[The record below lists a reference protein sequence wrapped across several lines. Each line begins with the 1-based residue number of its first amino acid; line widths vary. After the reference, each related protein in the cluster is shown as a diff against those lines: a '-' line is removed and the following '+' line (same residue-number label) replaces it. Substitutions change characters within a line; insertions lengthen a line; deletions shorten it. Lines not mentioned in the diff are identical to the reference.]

1 MRDRPKSESDPVNPT
16 PIMTRGATEFEE
28 AQIRRDFIAVFGV
41 VSHAMFHSIQESH
54 EYTYRAGFFAGK
66 ARRELSQS
74 SNSPRYP
81 SYITIL

>member
-1 MRDRPKSESDPVNPT
+1 MRNRPKSDLVNPT

-54 EYTYRAGFFAGK
+54 EYSYRAGFFAGK
-66 ARRELSQS
+66 ARRELSQTGS
-74 SNSPRYP
+74 SPKLP
-81 SYITIL
+81 SYIQIL